1 MDLRLNLMVRRGGTT
16 TVRAA
21 ERSPRRSSSLER
33 SSAAAW
39 SPSLCVSS
47 EEEEGRSPEATSMC
61 WGDAPDASC
70 MSCSRRMIP
79 SAPSVRAP
87 YSLTSS
93 TIPSPLLPAPLTK
106 TKSLSLPLSLY
117 LSRARPL
124 VSSLFCPFQI
134 SHTL

>member
-61 WGDAPDASC
+61 WGDAQAKDDGSTRFC
-70 MSCSRRMIP
+70 MGAAWQDTIGRKTNFNQILEYIKEIRHRLQIP
-79 SAPSVRAP
+79 FLSV
-87 YSLTSS
+87 YLELT
-93 TIPSPLLPAPLTK
+93 IAVFKDRVINKSPR
-106 TKSLSLPLSLY
+106 Y
-117 LSRARPL
+117 
-124 VSSLFCPFQI
+124 
-134 SHTL
+134 